1 MGVDRKIRY
10 SINGRHYFLLVNFRK
25 NSLGI
30 KVNSLDMLELC
41 YLEEFMVL
49 EDMAYQLTAIHKIEK
64 KRNNLGG
71 RNFFRAIYS
80 IAIEILVHMDF
91 YIGAEV
97 DLRTFEKLPKVAQ
110 KYLDFIKK
118 NASNISRHTKKADIG
133 VDIIADPANII
144 VDISSFNRG
153 SEKSLNKFYYKKGK
167 EILTYRENPE
177 NPYYHCYY
185 RCKTIYKMVG
195 GKEEFKIN
203 KLYFLNKKNEYTI
216 KIRKKWSFYY
226 DRLL

>member
-49 EDMAYQLTAIHKIEK
+49 ENMAYQLTAIHKIEK

-71 RNFFRAIYS
+71 RNFFIAIYS
-80 IAIEILVHMDF
+80 IEIEILVHMDF
-91 YIGAEV
+91 YIAAEA

-133 VDIIADPANII
+133 VDILADPANII
-144 VDISSFNRG
+144 VDISSFNR
-153 SEKSLNKFYYKKGK
+153 
-167 EILTYRENPE
+167 
-177 NPYYHCYY
+177 
-185 RCKTIYKMVG
+185 
-195 GKEEFKIN
+195 
-203 KLYFLNKKNEYTI
+203 
-216 KIRKKWSFYY
+216 
-226 DRLL
+226 D

>member
-1 MGVDRKIRY
+1 
-10 SINGRHYFLLVNFRK
+10 
-25 NSLGI
+25 
-30 KVNSLDMLELC
+30 MLELC

-71 RNFFRAIYS
+71 RSFFRAIYS

-167 EILTYRENPE
+167 EILLPTYLELKENSEDYLDPIEIYAYYIGSYINNMFTGNIFTKYLLSFPIKYE
-177 NPYYHCYY
+177 N
-185 RCKTIYKMVG
+185 
-195 GKEEFKIN
+195 
-203 KLYFLNKKNEYTI
+203 
-216 KIRKKWSFYY
+216 KIREKILKSFERGIKKSF
-226 DRLL
+226 

>member
-1 MGVDRKIRY
+1 
-10 SINGRHYFLLVNFRK
+10 
-25 NSLGI
+25 
-30 KVNSLDMLELC
+30 MLELC

-91 YIGAEV
+91 YIAAEA

-133 VDIIADPANII
+133 VDVFADPANIV
-144 VDISSFNRG
+144 VDMYYSRRNLLKFINGICYERG
-153 SEKSLNKFYYKKGK
+153 KKFLTTREKIHQIHIITAIIHVKRY
-167 EILTYRENPE
+167 
-177 NPYYHCYY
+177 
-185 RCKTIYKMVG
+185 
-195 GKEEFKIN
+195 
-203 KLYFLNKKNEYTI
+203 I
-216 KIRKKWSFYY
+216 KW
-226 DRLL
+226 

>member
-30 KVNSLDMLELC
+30 KINSLDMLELC

-71 RNFFRAIYS
+71 RNFFRAIDS

-91 YIGAEV
+91 YIGAEA

-195 GKEEFKIN
+195 DKEEFKIN
-203 KLYFLNKKNEYTI
+203 KLYFLNKK
-216 KIRKKWSFYY
+216 K
-226 DRLL
+226 

>member
-10 SINGRHYFLLVNFRK
+10 SMNGRHYFLLVNFRK

-49 EDMAYQLTAIHKIEK
+49 ENMAYQLTAIHKIEK

-91 YIGAEV
+91 YIAAEA

-133 VDIIADPANII
+133 VDILADPANII
-144 VDISSFNRG
+144 VDISSFNRD
-153 SEKSLNKFYYKKGK
+153 SEKSLNKLYYKKGK
-167 EILTYRENPE
+167 EILTDRENSE

-185 RCKTIYKMVG
+185 GCETIYKMVG

-203 KLYFLNKKNEYTI
+203 KLYFLNKK
-216 KIRKKWSFYY
+216 R
-226 DRLL
+226 